1 MYKHIICIICQ
12 STKHS
17 FSSFTSFSL
26 GFPFK
31 KAESCL
37 VLLLSYSAGRPTEP
51 LASEELSEDN
61 TDSVKLEP
69 WEENEARELY
79 IRVCVCVC
87 VVI

>member
-1 MYKHIICIICQ
+1 MYHVKHKIQ
-12 STKHS
+12 F

-31 KAESCL
+31 NAESCL

-51 LASEELSEDN
+51 LASEELSDDN